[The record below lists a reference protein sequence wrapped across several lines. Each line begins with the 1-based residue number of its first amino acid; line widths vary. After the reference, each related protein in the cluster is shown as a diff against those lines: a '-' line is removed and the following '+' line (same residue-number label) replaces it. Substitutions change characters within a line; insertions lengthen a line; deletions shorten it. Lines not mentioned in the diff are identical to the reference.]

1 MISYA
6 PFWATL
12 AEKKISQ
19 YELIN
24 TYNVDN
30 HLLHSLR
37 TNRNINMLTVERLCK
52 ILNCTPNDIVKF
64 EDYYNR

>member
-1 MISYA
+1 MPLMISYA
-6 PFWATL
+6 PFWDTL
-12 AEKKISQ
+12 SKKGISQ

-37 TNRNINMLTVERLCK
+37 TNRNITMLTVERLCN
-52 ILNCTPNDIVKF
+52 ILNCRPNDIVKF
-64 EDYYNR
+64 DD